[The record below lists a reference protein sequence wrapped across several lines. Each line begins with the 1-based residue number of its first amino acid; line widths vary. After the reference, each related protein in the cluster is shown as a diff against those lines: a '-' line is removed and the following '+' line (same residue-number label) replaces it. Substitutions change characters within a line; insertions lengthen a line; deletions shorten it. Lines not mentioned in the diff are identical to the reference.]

1 MKRSLIAL
9 LQAALLAGVASVAVA
24 QEKIVF
30 GIAQEAYPPFSF
42 KSGKGQWSGFE
53 PELIAALCMRMQVQC
68 PLNEMAWDGLI
79 PALKA
84 QQVDVVLNSLSITPE
99 RREVVDFSEPYFFTP
114 ALWVADRSLDVQPTP
129 EGLKGLIIGVQGS
142 TTHSA
147 YAKKYF
153 GKDSTV
159 RYYNAQDDILAD
171 LRSGRIDIMLADQL
185 AVEPVLE
192 LPDNAMLAG
201 KGVAPQ
207 DPLFGEGVGAAVR
220 KGNDALRERLNLA
233 LQALRDDGT
242 YDTLRGHY
250 FKADISAR
258 Q

>member
-1 MKRSLIAL
+1 MKNSLLAF
-9 LQAALLAGVASVAVA
+9 LQAALLASIASAAVA

-30 GIAQEAYPPFSF
+30 GIALEPYPPFSF
-42 KSGKGQWSGFE
+42 KSGKGEWSGFE
-53 PELIAALCMRMQVQC
+53 PELIRAVCERLQAQC

-99 RREVVDFSEPYFFTP
+99 RRQVVDFSEPYFFTP
-114 ALWVADRSLDVQPTP
+114 ALWVADSSLDVQPTP

-147 YAKKYF
+147 YAKQYF

-159 RYYNAQDDILAD
+159 RYYNDQDDILAD

-185 AVEPVLE
+185 AVEPLLD
-192 LPDNAMLAG
+192 LPDNSMLAS
-201 KGVAPQ
+201 KGVAPH

-220 KGNDALRERLNLA
+220 KGNDALRERLNQA

-242 YDTLRGHY
+242 YDAIRGRY